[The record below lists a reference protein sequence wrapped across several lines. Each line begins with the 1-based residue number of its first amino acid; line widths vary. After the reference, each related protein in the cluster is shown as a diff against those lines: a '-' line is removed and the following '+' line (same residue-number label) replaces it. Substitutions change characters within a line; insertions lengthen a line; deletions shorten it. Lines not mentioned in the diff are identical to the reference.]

1 MPEARD
7 DGSMGR
13 FESGGVRRF
22 TARDAVVAVLVC
34 LVLLLLF
41 AGGSLRRAG
50 AEMTPGVAKTI
61 VTTVGKPAGWGSDQ
75 LPFADVRGHL
85 TSCLSPDDDLGGGG
99 SGFVSV
105 TSGSAAPGGIPPVTP
120 EAFDPSS
127 VGDAKPVVR
136 KPLGTLLVTG
146 DSMSQPLDQ
155 EMARRL
161 AGSVKVVRDPHL
173 GTGIS
178 QSSIVYWAKLSV
190 AQVKKYSP
198 DAIVVIIGA
207 NEGFPMKGP
216 DGRSVKCCGV
226 DYAALYA
233 SRVRQMMNTYR
244 QAGRARVYWLTLP
257 TPRDPDRQKIARTVN
272 AAIGVAAEPW
282 RSQVRVYDTVPVFTP
297 GEKYR
302 DAMDVHGEEKIVR
315 ESDGIHLNETGSS
328 LLADLLLPVIDRD
341 FMR

>member
-22 TARDAVVAVLVC
+22 TARDAVLAVLVC
-34 LVLLLLF
+34 MLLLLLF
-41 AGGSLRRAG
+41 AGGSVRRAG
-50 AEMTPGVAKTI
+50 AEMTPGVAKSI
-61 VTTVGKPAGWGSDQ
+61 VTAVGKPAGWVSDQ
-75 LPFADVRGHL
+75 LPLAGVRGDL
-85 TSCLSPDDDLGGGG
+85 TSWLSPDDDLGGGG

-105 TSGSAAPGGIPPVTP
+105 STGSPGPGGVPPVTP
-120 EAFDPSS
+120 DAFDPSS
-127 VGDAKPVVR
+127 VGDAAPVAR
-136 KPLGTLLVTG
+136 KPLKTLLVTG

-161 AGSVKVVRDPHL
+161 AGSVRVVRDPHL

-178 QSSIVYWAKLSV
+178 QSQIVDWAKLSV
-190 AQVKKYSP
+190 AQVKKDKPS
-198 DAIVVIIGA
+198 AVVVFIGA
-207 NEGFPMKGP
+207 NEGFPMQGP
-216 DGRSVKCCGV
+216 DGRQVKCCGV
-226 DYAALYA
+226 DYAAIYA

-244 QAGRARVYWLTLP
+244 QAGAARVYWMTLP
-257 TPRDPDRQKIARTVN
+257 TPRDPDRQKISKTVN

-282 RSQVRVYDTVPVFTP
+282 RSQVRVLDTVAIFTP

-302 DAMDVHGEEKIVR
+302 DAMSVGGSEKIVR

-328 LLADLLLPVIDRD
+328 LLADRLLPLIDRD
-341 FMR
+341 FTR